1 MLIGDPLGEGSNA
14 SSTNSELWR
23 AEKSYF
29 RMRAQ
34 TLGLYLSFIA
44 QAARRVIYYRALG
57 SGETQTLRR
66 EWHAHR

>member
-23 AEKSYF
+23 TEKSSF

-34 TLGLYLSFIA
+34 TLGLYLSLYSSGSKA
-44 QAARRVIYYRALG
+44 SDLLPS
-57 SGETQTLRR
+57 SGERRTQTLRR
-66 EWHAHR
+66 ERHAHR